1 MGSALSLVLDHLGM
15 VVRRAAGD
23 RDSGFI
29 MMMIIIL
36 TLILEISTTQVAQGD
51 PMLPPI
57 SVITEFNEFLP
68 ASAHLDL
75 FKTWM

>member
-1 MGSALSLVLDHLGM
+1 M

-29 MMMIIIL
+29 MMMMITIL
-36 TLILEISTTQVAQGD
+36 TLILDISTIQVAQGD
-51 PMLPPI
+51 PILPPI

-68 ASAHLDL
+68 VGAHY
-75 FKTWM
+75 FIPI